1 MMFKKRKFQSLEE
14 VHEALLAPFEKS
26 ELKFKDGKPY
36 IPHYQARKRL
46 IEIFGVY
53 GFSMEY
59 PIQELYAEPSSVPPI
74 IWARTTCKLT
84 LDFSE
89 WDGEKRIVC
98 GTDAKKL
105 NRFSNKDRNIEN
117 GVVGQICDLG
127 DDEKSAMARAF
138 VKACESVGIGLYLCL
153 NPNQQQTSNSQQTSN
168 TNPSSNSNYNEL
180 WNIVNNY
187 EKALKINIDDRKEIL
202 KPKYPNQRDFKK
214 INEKQLAFYISIIKH
229 SAEIAAMASNSNN
242 ENLIL
247 NELSR
252 CCKQKFSNF
261 KTTIGF
267 MNGAAVKYTENY
279 IKQSKD
285 AI

>member
-1 MMFKKRKFQSLEE
+1 MFKKRKYQSLED
-14 VHEALLAPFEKS
+14 VHDALLAPFEKN
-26 ELKFKDGKPY
+26 ELKHKDGKPY

-46 IEIFGVY
+46 IEILGVY
-53 GFSMEY
+53 GFSIEY

-74 IWARTTCKLT
+74 MWARTTCKLT

-89 WDGEKRIVC
+89 WGGEKRIVY

-105 NRFSNKDRNIEN
+105 NRFSNKEKNIEN

-138 VKACESVGIGLYLCL
+138 VKACESIGIGLYLCL
-153 NPNQQQTSNSQQTSN
+153 NPNHQQTSN
-168 TNPSSNSNYNEL
+168 TTPPSNSNYNEL

-202 KPKYPNQRDFKK
+202 ISSYPKQRDFKK
-214 INEKQLAFYISIIKH
+214 LNEKQLEFYISIIKH
-229 SAEIAAMASNSNN
+229 SAEIAVMATNSNT
-242 ENLIL
+242 EKLIL

-252 CCKQKFSNF
+252 CCNQQFNNF

-267 MNGAAVKYTENY
+267 MNEAAVEYTGSY
-279 IKQSKD
+279 LKQSKS

>member
-1 MMFKKRKFQSLEE
+1 MFKKRKYQSLED
-14 VHEALLAPFEKS
+14 VHDALLAPFEKN
-26 ELKFKDGKPY
+26 ELKYKDGKPY

-46 IEIFGVY
+46 IEILGVY
-53 GFSMEY
+53 GFSIEY

-74 IWARTTCKLT
+74 MWARTTCKLT

-89 WDGEKRIVC
+89 WGGEKRIVY

-105 NRFSNKDRNIEN
+105 NRFSNKEKNIEN

-138 VKACESVGIGLYLCL
+138 VKACESIGIGLYLCL
-153 NPNQQQTSNSQQTSN
+153 NPNHQQTSN
-168 TNPSSNSNYNEL
+168 TTPPSNSNYNEL

-202 KPKYPNQRDFKK
+202 ISSYPKQRDFKK
-214 INEKQLAFYISIIKH
+214 LNEKQLEFYISIIKH
-229 SAEIAAMASNSNN
+229 SAEIAVMAINSNT
-242 ENLIL
+242 EKLIL

-252 CCKQKFSNF
+252 CCNQQFNNF

-267 MNGAAVKYTENY
+267 MNEAAVEYAGSY
-279 IKQSKD
+279 LKQSKS

>member
-1 MMFKKRKFQSLEE
+1 MFKKRKYKSLED
-14 VHEALLAPFEKS
+14 VHDALLAPFEKN
-26 ELKFKDGKPY
+26 ELKYKDGKPY

-53 GFSMEY
+53 GFSIEY

-74 IWARTTCKLT
+74 MWARTTCKLT

-89 WDGEKRIVC
+89 WGGEKKIVC
-98 GTDAKKL
+98 GTGAKKL
-105 NRFSNKDRNIEN
+105 NRFSNKEKNIEN

-153 NPNQQQTSNSQQTSN
+153 NQNHQQTSN
-168 TNPSSNSNYNEL
+168 TTQPSNSNYNEL
-180 WNIVNNY
+180 WSIVNNY
-187 EKALKINIDDRKEIL
+187 ENALKITIDDRKEIL
-202 KPKYPNQRDFKK
+202 TPSYPKQRDFKK
-214 INEKQLAFYISIIKH
+214 LNEKQLEFYISIIKH
-229 SAEIAAMASNSNN
+229 SAEIAVMASNSNT
-242 ENLIL
+242 EKLIL

-252 CCKQKFSNF
+252 CCNQQFSNF

-267 MNGAAVKYTENY
+267 MNEAAVEYTDSY
-279 IKQSKD
+279 LKQSKN

>member
-1 MMFKKRKFQSLEE
+1 MFKKRKYKSLED
-14 VHEALLAPFEKS
+14 VHDALLAPFEKN
-26 ELKFKDGKPY
+26 ELKYKDGKPY

-53 GFSMEY
+53 GFSIEY

-74 IWARTTCKLT
+74 MWARTTCKLT

-89 WDGEKRIVC
+89 WGGEKRIVC

-105 NRFSNKDRNIEN
+105 NRFSNKEKNIEN
-117 GVVGQICDLG
+117 GVVEQICDLG

-153 NPNQQQTSNSQQTSN
+153 NPNHQQTSN
-168 TNPSSNSNYNEL
+168 TTPPSNSNYNEL

-202 KPKYPNQRDFKK
+202 TPSYPKQRDFKK
-214 INEKQLAFYISIIKH
+214 LNEKQLEFYISIIKH
-229 SAEIAAMASNSNN
+229 SAEIAVMASNSNT
-242 ENLIL
+242 EKHIL

-252 CCKQKFSNF
+252 CCNQQFTNF

-267 MNGAAVKYTENY
+267 MNEAAVEYTDSY
-279 IKQSKD
+279 LKQSKN

>member
-1 MMFKKRKFQSLEE
+1 MFKKRKYQSLED
-14 VHEALLAPFEKS
+14 VHDALLAPFEKN
-26 ELKFKDGKPY
+26 ELKYKDGKPY

-46 IEIFGVY
+46 IEILGVY
-53 GFSMEY
+53 GFSIEY

-74 IWARTTCKLT
+74 MWARTTCKLT

-89 WDGEKRIVC
+89 WGGEKRIVY

-105 NRFSNKDRNIEN
+105 NRFSNKEKNIEN

-138 VKACESVGIGLYLCL
+138 VKACESIGIGLYLCL
-153 NPNQQQTSNSQQTSN
+153 NPNHQQTSN
-168 TNPSSNSNYNEL
+168 TTPPSNSNYNEL

-187 EKALKINIDDRKEIL
+187 EKALEINIDDRKEIL
-202 KPKYPNQRDFKK
+202 ISSYPKQRDFKK
-214 INEKQLAFYISIIKH
+214 LNEKQLEFYISIIKH
-229 SAEIAAMASNSNN
+229 SAEIAVMATNSNT
-242 ENLIL
+242 EKLIL

-252 CCKQKFSNF
+252 CCNQQFNNF

-267 MNGAAVKYTENY
+267 MNEAAVEYTGSY
-279 IKQSKD
+279 LKQSKS

>member
-1 MMFKKRKFQSLEE
+1 MFKKRKYQSLED
-14 VHEALLAPFEKS
+14 VHDALLAPFEKN
-26 ELKFKDGKPY
+26 ELKYKDGKPY

-46 IEIFGVY
+46 IEILGVY
-53 GFSMEY
+53 GFSIEY

-74 IWARTTCKLT
+74 MWARTTCKLT

-89 WDGEKRIVC
+89 WGGEKRIVY

-105 NRFSNKDRNIEN
+105 NRFSNKEKNIEN

-138 VKACESVGIGLYLCL
+138 VKACESIGIGLYLCL
-153 NPNQQQTSNSQQTSN
+153 NPNHQQTSN
-168 TNPSSNSNYNEL
+168 TTPSSNSNYNEL

-187 EKALKINIDDRKEIL
+187 EKALKINIDNRKEIL
-202 KPKYPNQRDFKK
+202 ISPYPKQRDFKK
-214 INEKQLAFYISIIKH
+214 LNEKQLEFYISIIKH
-229 SAEIAAMASNSNN
+229 SAEIAVMATNSNT
-242 ENLIL
+242 EKLIL

-252 CCKQKFSNF
+252 CCNQQFNNF

-267 MNGAAVKYTENY
+267 MNEAAVEYTGSY
-279 IKQSKD
+279 LKQSKS

>member
-1 MMFKKRKFQSLEE
+1 MFKKRKYQSLDD
-14 VHEALLAPFEKS
+14 VHAALLAPFEKN
-26 ELKFKDGKPY
+26 ELKYKDGKPY

-53 GFSMEY
+53 GFSIEY

-74 IWARTTCKLT
+74 MWARTTCKLT

-89 WDGEKRIVC
+89 WGGEKRIVS

-105 NRFSNKDRNIEN
+105 NRFSNKEKNIEN

-138 VKACESVGIGLYLCL
+138 VKACESIGIGLYLCL
-153 NPNQQQTSNSQQTSN
+153 NPNHQQTSN
-168 TNPSSNSNYNEL
+168 TTPPSNSNYNEL
-180 WNIVNNY
+180 LNIVNNY
-187 EKALKINIDDRKEIL
+187 EKALKIDIDDRKEIL
-202 KPKYPNQRDFKK
+202 ISSYPKQRDFKK
-214 INEKQLAFYISIIKH
+214 LNEKQLEFYISIIKH
-229 SAEIAAMASNSNN
+229 SAEIAVMATNSNT
-242 ENLIL
+242 EKLIL

-252 CCKQKFSNF
+252 CCNQQFSNF

-267 MNGAAVKYTENY
+267 MNEAAVEYTGSY
-279 IKQSKD
+279 LKQSKS

>member
-1 MMFKKRKFQSLEE
+1 MFKKRKYQSLED
-14 VHEALLAPFEKS
+14 VHDALLAPFEKN
-26 ELKFKDGKPY
+26 ELKYKDGKPY

-46 IEIFGVY
+46 IEILGVY
-53 GFSMEY
+53 GFSIEY

-74 IWARTTCKLT
+74 MWARTTCKLT

-89 WDGEKRIVC
+89 WGGEKRIVY

-105 NRFSNKDRNIEN
+105 NRFSNKEKNIEN

-138 VKACESVGIGLYLCL
+138 VKACESIGIGLYLCL
-153 NPNQQQTSNSQQTSN
+153 NPDHQQTSN
-168 TNPSSNSNYNEL
+168 TTPPSNSNYNEL

-202 KPKYPNQRDFKK
+202 ISSYPKQRDFKK
-214 INEKQLAFYISIIKH
+214 LNEKQLEFYISIIKH
-229 SAEIAAMASNSNN
+229 SAEIAVMATNSNT
-242 ENLIL
+242 EKLIL

-252 CCKQKFSNF
+252 CCNQQFNNF

-267 MNGAAVKYTENY
+267 MNEAAVEYTGSY
-279 IKQSKD
+279 LKQSKS

>member
-1 MMFKKRKFQSLEE
+1 MFKKRKYQSLDD
-14 VHEALLAPFEKS
+14 VHDALLAPFEKN
-26 ELKFKDGKPY
+26 ELKYKDGKPY

-53 GFSMEY
+53 GFSIEY
-59 PIQELYAEPSSVPPI
+59 PTQELYAEPSSVPPI
-74 IWARTTCKLT
+74 MWARTTCKLT

-89 WDGEKRIVC
+89 WGGEKRIVS

-105 NRFSNKDRNIEN
+105 NRFSNKEKNIEN

-138 VKACESVGIGLYLCL
+138 VKACESIGIGLYLCL
-153 NPNQQQTSNSQQTSN
+153 NPNHQQTSN
-168 TNPSSNSNYNEL
+168 TTPPSNSNYNEL

-187 EKALKINIDDRKEIL
+187 EKALKIDVDDRKEIL
-202 KPKYPNQRDFKK
+202 ISSYPKQRDFKK
-214 INEKQLAFYISIIKH
+214 LNEKQLEFYISIIKH
-229 SAEIAAMASNSNN
+229 SAEIAVMATNSNT
-242 ENLIL
+242 EKLIL

-252 CCKQKFSNF
+252 CCNQQFSNF

-267 MNGAAVKYTENY
+267 MNEAAVEYTGSY
-279 IKQSKD
+279 LKQSKS

>member
-1 MMFKKRKFQSLEE
+1 MFKKRKYQSLED
-14 VHEALLAPFEKS
+14 VHDALLAPFEKN
-26 ELKFKDGKPY
+26 ELKYKDGKPY

-46 IEIFGVY
+46 IEILGVY
-53 GFSMEY
+53 GFSIEY

-74 IWARTTCKLT
+74 MWARTTCKLT

-89 WDGEKRIVC
+89 WGGEKRIVY

-105 NRFSNKDRNIEN
+105 NRFSNKEKNIEN

-138 VKACESVGIGLYLCL
+138 VKACESIEIGLYLCL
-153 NPNQQQTSNSQQTSN
+153 NPNHQQTSN
-168 TNPSSNSNYNEL
+168 TTPPSNSNYNEL

-202 KPKYPNQRDFKK
+202 ISSYPKQRDFKK
-214 INEKQLAFYISIIKH
+214 LNEKQLEFYISIIKH
-229 SAEIAAMASNSNN
+229 SAEIAVMAINSNT
-242 ENLIL
+242 EKLIL

-252 CCKQKFSNF
+252 CCNQQFNNF

-267 MNGAAVKYTENY
+267 MKEAAVEYAGSY
-279 IKQSKD
+279 LKQSKS

>member
-1 MMFKKRKFQSLEE
+1 MFKKRKYQSLDD
-14 VHEALLAPFEKS
+14 VHDALLAPFEKN
-26 ELKFKDGKPY
+26 ELKYKDGKPY

-53 GFSMEY
+53 GFSIEY

-74 IWARTTCKLT
+74 MWARTTCKLT

-89 WDGEKRIVC
+89 WGGEKRIVS

-105 NRFSNKDRNIEN
+105 NRFSNKEKNIEN

-138 VKACESVGIGLYLCL
+138 VKACESIGIGLYLCL
-153 NPNQQQTSNSQQTSN
+153 NPNHQQTSN
-168 TNPSSNSNYNEL
+168 TTPPSNSNYNEL

-187 EKALKINIDDRKEIL
+187 EKALKIDIDDRKEIL
-202 KPKYPNQRDFKK
+202 ISSYPKQRDFKK
-214 INEKQLAFYISIIKH
+214 LNEKQLEFYISIIKH
-229 SAEIAAMASNSNN
+229 SAEIAVMATNSNI
-242 ENLIL
+242 EKLIL

-252 CCKQKFSNF
+252 CCNQQFSNF

-267 MNGAAVKYTENY
+267 MNEAAVEYTGSY
-279 IKQSKD
+279 LKQSKS

>member
-1 MMFKKRKFQSLEE
+1 MFKKRKYQSLED
-14 VHEALLAPFEKS
+14 VHDALLAPFEKN
-26 ELKFKDGKPY
+26 ELKYKDGKPY

-46 IEIFGVY
+46 IEILGVY
-53 GFSMEY
+53 GFSIEY

-74 IWARTTCKLT
+74 MWARTTCKLT

-89 WDGEKRIVC
+89 WGGEKRIVY

-105 NRFSNKDRNIEN
+105 NRFSNKEKNIEN

-138 VKACESVGIGLYLCL
+138 VKACESIGIGLYLCL
-153 NPNQQQTSNSQQTSN
+153 NPNHQQTSN
-168 TNPSSNSNYNEL
+168 TTPPSNSNYNEL

-187 EKALKINIDDRKEIL
+187 EKALKINIDNRKEIL
-202 KPKYPNQRDFKK
+202 ISPYPKQRDFKK
-214 INEKQLAFYISIIKH
+214 LNEKQLEFYISIIKH
-229 SAEIAAMASNSNN
+229 SAEIAVMATNSNT
-242 ENLIL
+242 EKLIL

-252 CCKQKFSNF
+252 CCNQQFNNF

-267 MNGAAVKYTENY
+267 MNEAAVEYTGSY
-279 IKQSKD
+279 LKQSKS

>member
-1 MMFKKRKFQSLEE
+1 MFKKRKYQRLED
-14 VHEALLAPFEKS
+14 VHDALLAPFEKN
-26 ELKFKDGKPY
+26 ELKYKDGKPY

-46 IEIFGVY
+46 IEILGVY
-53 GFSMEY
+53 GFSIEY

-74 IWARTTCKLT
+74 MWARTTCKLT

-89 WDGEKRIVC
+89 WGGEKRIVY

-105 NRFSNKDRNIEN
+105 NRFSNKEKNIEN

-127 DDEKSAMARAF
+127 DDEKSTMARAF
-138 VKACESVGIGLYLCL
+138 VKACESIGIGLYLCL
-153 NPNQQQTSNSQQTSN
+153 NPDHQQTSN
-168 TNPSSNSNYNEL
+168 TTPPSNSNYNEL

-202 KPKYPNQRDFKK
+202 ISSYPKQRDFKK
-214 INEKQLAFYISIIKH
+214 LNEKQLEFYISIIKH
-229 SAEIAAMASNSNN
+229 SAEIAVMATNSNT
-242 ENLIL
+242 EKLIL

-252 CCKQKFSNF
+252 CCNQQFNNF

-267 MNGAAVKYTENY
+267 MNEAAVEYTGSY
-279 IKQSKD
+279 LKQSKS

>member
-1 MMFKKRKFQSLEE
+1 MFKKRKYQSLED
-14 VHEALLAPFEKS
+14 VHDALLAPFEKN
-26 ELKFKDGKPY
+26 ELKYKDGKPY

-46 IEIFGVY
+46 IEILGVY
-53 GFSMEY
+53 GFSIEY
-59 PIQELYAEPSSVPPI
+59 PIQELYAEPSSVSPI
-74 IWARTTCKLT
+74 MWARTTCKLT

-89 WDGEKRIVC
+89 WGGEKRIVY

-105 NRFSNKDRNIEN
+105 NRFSNKEKNIEN

-138 VKACESVGIGLYLCL
+138 VKACESIGIGLYLCL
-153 NPNQQQTSNSQQTSN
+153 NPNHQQTSN
-168 TNPSSNSNYNEL
+168 TTPPSNSNYNEL

-202 KPKYPNQRDFKK
+202 ISSYPKQRDFKK
-214 INEKQLAFYISIIKH
+214 LNEKQLEFYISIIKH
-229 SAEIAAMASNSNN
+229 SAEIAVMATNSNT
-242 ENLIL
+242 EKLIL

-252 CCKQKFSNF
+252 CCNQQFNNF

-267 MNGAAVKYTENY
+267 MNEAAVEYTGSY
-279 IKQSKD
+279 LKQSKS

>member
-1 MMFKKRKFQSLEE
+1 MFKKRKYQSLED
-14 VHEALLAPFEKS
+14 VHDALLAPFEKN
-26 ELKFKDGKPY
+26 ELKYKDGKPY

-46 IEIFGVY
+46 IEILGVY
-53 GFSMEY
+53 GFSIEY

-74 IWARTTCKLT
+74 MWARTTCKLT

-89 WDGEKRIVC
+89 WGGEKRIVY

-105 NRFSNKDRNIEN
+105 NRFSNKEKNIEN

-138 VKACESVGIGLYLCL
+138 VKACESIGIGLYLCL
-153 NPNQQQTSNSQQTSN
+153 NPNHQQTSN
-168 TNPSSNSNYNEL
+168 TTPPSNSNYNEL

-202 KPKYPNQRDFKK
+202 ISSYPKQRDFKK
-214 INEKQLAFYISIIKH
+214 LNEKQLEFYISIIKH
-229 SAEIAAMASNSNN
+229 SAEIAVMAINSNT
-242 ENLIL
+242 EKLIL

-252 CCKQKFSNF
+252 CCNQQFNIF

-267 MNGAAVKYTENY
+267 MNEAAVEYAGSY
-279 IKQSKD
+279 LKQSKS

>member
-1 MMFKKRKFQSLEE
+1 MFKKRKYQSLED
-14 VHEALLAPFEKS
+14 VHDALLAPFEKN
-26 ELKFKDGKPY
+26 ELKYKDGKPY

-46 IEIFGVY
+46 IEILGVY
-53 GFSMEY
+53 GFSIEY

-74 IWARTTCKLT
+74 MWARTTCKLT

-89 WDGEKRIVC
+89 WGGEKRIVY

-105 NRFSNKDRNIEN
+105 NRFSNKEKNIEN

-138 VKACESVGIGLYLCL
+138 VKACESIEIGLYLCL
-153 NPNQQQTSNSQQTSN
+153 NPNHQQTSN
-168 TNPSSNSNYNEL
+168 TTPSSNSNYNEL

-187 EKALKINIDDRKEIL
+187 EKALKINIDNRKEIL
-202 KPKYPNQRDFKK
+202 ISPYPKQRDFKK
-214 INEKQLAFYISIIKH
+214 LNEKQLEFYISIIKH
-229 SAEIAAMASNSNN
+229 SAEIAVMATNSNT
-242 ENLIL
+242 EKLIL

-252 CCKQKFSNF
+252 CCNQQFNNF

-267 MNGAAVKYTENY
+267 MNEAAVEYTGSY
-279 IKQSKD
+279 LKQSKS

>member
-1 MMFKKRKFQSLEE
+1 MFKKRKYQSLDD
-14 VHEALLAPFEKS
+14 VHDALLAPFEKN
-26 ELKFKDGKPY
+26 ELKYKDGKPY

-53 GFSMEY
+53 GFSIEY

-74 IWARTTCKLT
+74 MWARTTCKLT

-89 WDGEKRIVC
+89 WGGEKRIVS

-105 NRFSNKDRNIEN
+105 NRFSNKEKNIEN

-138 VKACESVGIGLYLCL
+138 VKACESIGIGLYLCL
-153 NPNQQQTSNSQQTSN
+153 NPNHQQTSN
-168 TNPSSNSNYNEL
+168 TTPPSNSNYNEL
-180 WNIVNNY
+180 LNIVNNY
-187 EKALKINIDDRKEIL
+187 EKALKIDIDDRKEIL
-202 KPKYPNQRDFKK
+202 ISSYPKQRDFKK
-214 INEKQLAFYISIIKH
+214 LNEKQLEFYISIIKH
-229 SAEIAAMASNSNN
+229 SAEIAVMATNSNT
-242 ENLIL
+242 EKLIL

-252 CCKQKFSNF
+252 CCNQQFSNF

-267 MNGAAVKYTENY
+267 MNEAAVEYTGSY
-279 IKQSKD
+279 LKQSKS

>member
-1 MMFKKRKFQSLEE
+1 MFKKRKYQSLED
-14 VHEALLAPFEKS
+14 VHDALLAPFEKN
-26 ELKFKDGKPY
+26 ELKYKDGKPY

-46 IEIFGVY
+46 IEILGVY
-53 GFSMEY
+53 GFSIEY

-74 IWARTTCKLT
+74 MWARTTCKLT

-89 WDGEKRIVC
+89 WGGEKRIVY

-105 NRFSNKDRNIEN
+105 NRFSNKEKNIEN

-138 VKACESVGIGLYLCL
+138 VKACESIGIGLYLCL
-153 NPNQQQTSNSQQTSN
+153 NPNHQQTSN
-168 TNPSSNSNYNEL
+168 TTPPSNSNYNEL

-187 EKALKINIDDRKEIL
+187 EKALKINIDNRKEIL
-202 KPKYPNQRDFKK
+202 ISPYPKQRDFKK
-214 INEKQLAFYISIIKH
+214 LNEKQLEFYISIIKH
-229 SAEIAAMASNSNN
+229 SAEIAVMAINSNT
-242 ENLIL
+242 EKLIL

-252 CCKQKFSNF
+252 CCNQQFNNF

-267 MNGAAVKYTENY
+267 MNEAAVEYTGSY
-279 IKQSKD
+279 LKQSKS

>member
-1 MMFKKRKFQSLEE
+1 MFKKRKYQSLED
-14 VHEALLAPFEKS
+14 VHDALLAPFEKN
-26 ELKFKDGKPY
+26 ELKYKDGKPY

-46 IEIFGVY
+46 IEILGVY
-53 GFSMEY
+53 GFSIEY

-74 IWARTTCKLT
+74 MWARTTCKLT

-89 WDGEKRIVC
+89 WGGEKRIVY

-105 NRFSNKDRNIEN
+105 NRFSNKEKNIEN
-117 GVVGQICDLG
+117 GVVGQIFDLG

-138 VKACESVGIGLYLCL
+138 VKACESIEIGLYLCL
-153 NPNQQQTSNSQQTSN
+153 NPNHQQTSN
-168 TNPSSNSNYNEL
+168 TTPSSNSNYNEL

-187 EKALKINIDDRKEIL
+187 EKALKINIDNRKEIL
-202 KPKYPNQRDFKK
+202 ISPYPKQRDFKK
-214 INEKQLAFYISIIKH
+214 LNEKQLEFYISIIKH
-229 SAEIAAMASNSNN
+229 SAEIAVMATNSNT
-242 ENLIL
+242 EKLIL

-252 CCKQKFSNF
+252 CCNQQFNNF

-267 MNGAAVKYTENY
+267 MNEAAVEYTGSY
-279 IKQSKD
+279 LKQSKS

>member
-1 MMFKKRKFQSLEE
+1 MFKKRKYQSLED
-14 VHEALLAPFEKS
+14 VHDALLAPFEKN
-26 ELKFKDGKPY
+26 ELKYKDGKPY

-46 IEIFGVY
+46 IEILGVY
-53 GFSMEY
+53 GFSIEY

-74 IWARTTCKLT
+74 MWARTTCKLT
-84 LDFSE
+84 LDFAE
-89 WDGEKRIVC
+89 WGGEKRIVY

-105 NRFSNKDRNIEN
+105 NRFSNKEKNIEN

-138 VKACESVGIGLYLCL
+138 VKACESIEIGLYLCL
-153 NPNQQQTSNSQQTSN
+153 NPNHQQTSN
-168 TNPSSNSNYNEL
+168 TTPSSNSNYNEL

-187 EKALKINIDDRKEIL
+187 EKALKINIDNRKEIL
-202 KPKYPNQRDFKK
+202 ISPYPKQRDFKK
-214 INEKQLAFYISIIKH
+214 LNEKQLEFYISIIKH
-229 SAEIAAMASNSNN
+229 SAEIAVMATNSNT
-242 ENLIL
+242 EKLIL

-252 CCKQKFSNF
+252 CCNQQFNNF

-267 MNGAAVKYTENY
+267 MNEAAVEYTGSY
-279 IKQSKD
+279 LKQSKS

>member
-1 MMFKKRKFQSLEE
+1 MFKKRKYQSLED
-14 VHEALLAPFEKS
+14 VHDALLAPFEKN
-26 ELKFKDGKPY
+26 ELKYKDGKPY

-46 IEIFGVY
+46 IEILGVY
-53 GFSMEY
+53 GFSIEY

-74 IWARTTCKLT
+74 MWARTTCKLT

-89 WDGEKRIVC
+89 WGGEKRIVY

-105 NRFSNKDRNIEN
+105 NRFSNKEKNIEN

-138 VKACESVGIGLYLCL
+138 VKTCESIGIGLYLCL
-153 NPNQQQTSNSQQTSN
+153 NPNHQQTSN
-168 TNPSSNSNYNEL
+168 TTPPSNSNYNEL

-202 KPKYPNQRDFKK
+202 ISSYPKQRDFKK
-214 INEKQLAFYISIIKH
+214 LNEKQLEFYISIIKH
-229 SAEIAAMASNSNN
+229 SAEIAVMATNSNT
-242 ENLIL
+242 EKLIL

-252 CCKQKFSNF
+252 CCNQQFNNF

-267 MNGAAVKYTENY
+267 MNEAAVEYTGSY
-279 IKQSKD
+279 LKQSKS

>member
-1 MMFKKRKFQSLEE
+1 MFKKRKYQSLED
-14 VHEALLAPFEKS
+14 VHDALLAPFEKN
-26 ELKFKDGKPY
+26 ELKYKDGKPY
-36 IPHYQARKRL
+36 IPHYQTRKRL
-46 IEIFGVY
+46 IEILGVY
-53 GFSMEY
+53 GFSIEY

-74 IWARTTCKLT
+74 MWARTTCKLT

-89 WDGEKRIVC
+89 WGGEKRIVY

-105 NRFSNKDRNIEN
+105 NRFSNKEKNIEN

-138 VKACESVGIGLYLCL
+138 VKACESIGIGLYLCL
-153 NPNQQQTSNSQQTSN
+153 NPNHQQTSN
-168 TNPSSNSNYNEL
+168 TTPPSNSNYNEL

-202 KPKYPNQRDFKK
+202 ISSYPKQRDFKK
-214 INEKQLAFYISIIKH
+214 LNEKQLEFYISIIKH
-229 SAEIAAMASNSNN
+229 SAEIAVMATNSNT
-242 ENLIL
+242 EKLIL

-252 CCKQKFSNF
+252 CCNQQFNNF

-267 MNGAAVKYTENY
+267 TNEAAVEYTGSY
-279 IKQSKD
+279 LKQSKS

>member
-1 MMFKKRKFQSLEE
+1 MFKKRKYQSLED
-14 VHEALLAPFEKS
+14 VHDALLAPFEKN
-26 ELKFKDGKPY
+26 ELKHKDGKPY

-46 IEIFGVY
+46 IEILGVY
-53 GFSMEY
+53 GFSIEY

-74 IWARTTCKLT
+74 MWARTTCKLT

-89 WDGEKRIVC
+89 WGGEKRIVY

-105 NRFSNKDRNIEN
+105 NRFSNKEKNIEN

-138 VKACESVGIGLYLCL
+138 VKACESIGIGLYLCL
-153 NPNQQQTSNSQQTSN
+153 NPNHQQTSN
-168 TNPSSNSNYNEL
+168 TTPPSNSNYNEL

-202 KPKYPNQRDFKK
+202 ISSYPKQRDFKK
-214 INEKQLAFYISIIKH
+214 LNEKQLEFYISIIKH
-229 SAEIAAMASNSNN
+229 SAKIAVMATNSNT
-242 ENLIL
+242 EKLIL

-252 CCKQKFSNF
+252 CCNQQFNNF

-267 MNGAAVKYTENY
+267 MNEAAVEYTGSY
-279 IKQSKD
+279 LKQSKS

>member
-1 MMFKKRKFQSLEE
+1 MFKKRKYQSLDD
-14 VHEALLAPFEKS
+14 VHDALLAPFEKN
-26 ELKFKDGKPY
+26 ELKYKDGKPY

-53 GFSMEY
+53 GFSIEY

-74 IWARTTCKLT
+74 MWARTTCKLT

-89 WDGEKRIVC
+89 WGGEKRIVS

-105 NRFSNKDRNIEN
+105 NRFSNKEKNIEN

-138 VKACESVGIGLYLCL
+138 VKACESIGIGLYLCL
-153 NPNQQQTSNSQQTSN
+153 NPNHQQTSN
-168 TNPSSNSNYNEL
+168 TTPPSNSNYNEL

-187 EKALKINIDDRKEIL
+187 EKALKIDIDDRKEIL
-202 KPKYPNQRDFKK
+202 ISSYPKQRDFKK
-214 INEKQLAFYISIIKH
+214 LNEKQLEFYISIIKH
-229 SAEIAAMASNSNN
+229 SAEIAVMATNSNT
-242 ENLIL
+242 EKLIL

-252 CCKQKFSNF
+252 CCNHQFSSF

-267 MNGAAVKYTENY
+267 MNEAAVEYTDNY
-279 IKQSKD
+279 LKQSKS

>member
-1 MMFKKRKFQSLEE
+1 MFKKRKYQSLED
-14 VHEALLAPFEKS
+14 VHDALLAPFEKN
-26 ELKFKDGKPY
+26 ELKYKDGKPY

-46 IEIFGVY
+46 IEILGVY
-53 GFSMEY
+53 GFSIEY

-74 IWARTTCKLT
+74 MWARTTCKLT

-89 WDGEKRIVC
+89 WGGEKRIVY

-105 NRFSNKDRNIEN
+105 NRFSNKEKNIEN

-138 VKACESVGIGLYLCL
+138 VKACESIEIGLYLCL
-153 NPNQQQTSNSQQTSN
+153 NPNHQQTSN
-168 TNPSSNSNYNEL
+168 TTPPSNSNYNEL

-202 KPKYPNQRDFKK
+202 ISPYPKQRDFKK
-214 INEKQLAFYISIIKH
+214 LNEKQLEFYISIIKH
-229 SAEIAAMASNSNN
+229 SAEIAVMATNSNT
-242 ENLIL
+242 EKLIL

-252 CCKQKFSNF
+252 CCNQQFNNF

-267 MNGAAVKYTENY
+267 MNEAAVEYTGSY
-279 IKQSKD
+279 LKQSKS

>member
-1 MMFKKRKFQSLEE
+1 MFKKRKYQRLED
-14 VHEALLAPFEKS
+14 VHDALLAPFEKN
-26 ELKFKDGKPY
+26 ELKYKDGKPY

-46 IEIFGVY
+46 IEILGVY
-53 GFSMEY
+53 GFSIEY

-74 IWARTTCKLT
+74 MWARTTCKLT

-89 WDGEKRIVC
+89 WGGEKRIVY

-105 NRFSNKDRNIEN
+105 NRFSNKEKNIEN

-138 VKACESVGIGLYLCL
+138 VKACESIGIGLYLCL
-153 NPNQQQTSNSQQTSN
+153 NPNHQQTSN
-168 TNPSSNSNYNEL
+168 TTPPSNSNYNEL

-202 KPKYPNQRDFKK
+202 ISSYPKQRDFKK
-214 INEKQLAFYISIIKH
+214 LNEKQLEFYISIIKH
-229 SAEIAAMASNSNN
+229 SAEIAVMATNSNT
-242 ENLIL
+242 EKLIL

-252 CCKQKFSNF
+252 CCNQQFNNF

-267 MNGAAVKYTENY
+267 MNEAAVEYTGSY
-279 IKQSKD
+279 LKQSKSKS

>member
-1 MMFKKRKFQSLEE
+1 MFKKRKYQSLED
-14 VHEALLAPFEKS
+14 VHDALLAPFEKN
-26 ELKFKDGKPY
+26 ELKYKDGKPY

-46 IEIFGVY
+46 IEILGVY
-53 GFSMEY
+53 GFSIEY

-74 IWARTTCKLT
+74 MWARTTCKLT

-89 WDGEKRIVC
+89 WGGEKRIVY

-105 NRFSNKDRNIEN
+105 NRFSNKEKNIEN

-138 VKACESVGIGLYLCL
+138 VKACESIEIGLYLCL
-153 NPNQQQTSNSQQTSN
+153 NPNHQQTSN
-168 TNPSSNSNYNEL
+168 TTPSSNSNYNEL

-187 EKALKINIDDRKEIL
+187 EKALKINIDNRKEIL
-202 KPKYPNQRDFKK
+202 ISPYPKQRDFKK
-214 INEKQLAFYISIIKH
+214 LNEKQLEFYISIIKH
-229 SAEIAAMASNSNN
+229 SAEIAVMATNSNT
-242 ENLIL
+242 EKLIL

-252 CCKQKFSNF
+252 CCNQQFNNF

-267 MNGAAVKYTENY
+267 MNEAAVEYTGSY
-279 IKQSKD
+279 LKQSKS
-285 AI
+285 AIWLSISC

>member
-1 MMFKKRKFQSLEE
+1 MFKKRKYQRLED
-14 VHEALLAPFEKS
+14 VHDALLAPFEKN
-26 ELKFKDGKPY
+26 ELKYKDGKPY

-46 IEIFGVY
+46 IEILGVY
-53 GFSMEY
+53 GFSIEY

-74 IWARTTCKLT
+74 MWARTTCKLT

-89 WDGEKRIVC
+89 WGGEKRIVY

-105 NRFSNKDRNIEN
+105 NRFSNKEKNIEN

-138 VKACESVGIGLYLCL
+138 VKACESIGIGLYLCL
-153 NPNQQQTSNSQQTSN
+153 NPNHQQTSN
-168 TNPSSNSNYNEL
+168 TTPPSNSNYNEL

-202 KPKYPNQRDFKK
+202 ISSYPKQRDFKK
-214 INEKQLAFYISIIKH
+214 LNEKQLEFYISIIKH
-229 SAEIAAMASNSNN
+229 SAEIAVMATNSNT
-242 ENLIL
+242 EKLIL
-247 NELSR
+247 NVLSR
-252 CCKQKFSNF
+252 CCNQQFNNF

-267 MNGAAVKYTENY
+267 MNEAAVEYTGSY
-279 IKQSKD
+279 LKQSKS

>member
-1 MMFKKRKFQSLEE
+1 MFKKRKYQSLED
-14 VHEALLAPFEKS
+14 VHDALLAPFEKN
-26 ELKFKDGKPY
+26 ELKYKDGKPY

-46 IEIFGVY
+46 IEILGVY
-53 GFSMEY
+53 GFSIEY

-74 IWARTTCKLT
+74 MWARTTCKLT

-89 WDGEKRIVC
+89 WGGEKRIVY

-105 NRFSNKDRNIEN
+105 NRFSNKEKNIEN

-138 VKACESVGIGLYLCL
+138 VKACESIGIGLYLCL
-153 NPNQQQTSNSQQTSN
+153 NPNHQQTSN
-168 TNPSSNSNYNEL
+168 TTPPSNSNYNEL

-202 KPKYPNQRDFKK
+202 ISSYPKQRDFKK
-214 INEKQLAFYISIIKH
+214 LNKKQLEFYISIIKH
-229 SAEIAAMASNSNN
+229 SAEIAVMAINSNT
-242 ENLIL
+242 EKLIL

-252 CCKQKFSNF
+252 CCNQQFNNF

-267 MNGAAVKYTENY
+267 MNEAAVEYAGSY
-279 IKQSKD
+279 LKQSKS

>member
-1 MMFKKRKFQSLEE
+1 MFKKRKYQSLDD
-14 VHEALLAPFEKS
+14 VHDALLAPFEKN
-26 ELKFKDGKPY
+26 ELKYKDGKPY

-53 GFSMEY
+53 GFSIEY

-74 IWARTTCKLT
+74 MWARTTCKLT

-89 WDGEKRIVC
+89 WGGEKRIVS

-105 NRFSNKDRNIEN
+105 NRFSNKEKNIEN

-138 VKACESVGIGLYLCL
+138 VKACESIGIGLYLCL
-153 NPNQQQTSNSQQTSN
+153 NPNHQQTSN
-168 TNPSSNSNYNEL
+168 TTPPSNSNYNEL

-187 EKALKINIDDRKEIL
+187 EKALKIDVDDRKEIL
-202 KPKYPNQRDFKK
+202 ISSYPKQRDFKK
-214 INEKQLAFYISIIKH
+214 LNEKQLEFYISIIKH
-229 SAEIAAMASNSNN
+229 SAEIAVMATNSNT
-242 ENLIL
+242 EKLIL

-252 CCKQKFSNF
+252 CCNQQFSNF

-267 MNGAAVKYTENY
+267 MNEAAVEYTGSY
-279 IKQSKD
+279 LKQSKS

>member
-1 MMFKKRKFQSLEE
+1 MFKKRKYKSLED
-14 VHEALLAPFEKS
+14 VHDALLAPFEKN
-26 ELKFKDGKPY
+26 ELKYKDGKPY

-53 GFSMEY
+53 GFSIEY

-74 IWARTTCKLT
+74 MWARTTCKLT

-89 WDGEKRIVC
+89 WGGEKKIVC

-105 NRFSNKDRNIEN
+105 NRFSNKEKNIEN

-153 NPNQQQTSNSQQTSN
+153 NPNHQQTSN
-168 TNPSSNSNYNEL
+168 TTQPSNSNYNEL
-180 WNIVNNY
+180 WSIVNNY
-187 EKALKINIDDRKEIL
+187 EKALKITIDDRKEIL
-202 KPKYPNQRDFKK
+202 TPSYPKQRDFKK
-214 INEKQLAFYISIIKH
+214 LNEKQLEFYITIIKH
-229 SAEIAAMASNSNN
+229 SAEIAVMASNPNT
-242 ENLIL
+242 EKLIL

-252 CCKQKFSNF
+252 CCNQQFSNF

-267 MNGAAVKYTENY
+267 MNEAAVEYTDSY
-279 IKQSKD
+279 LKQSKN

>member
-1 MMFKKRKFQSLEE
+1 MFKKRKYQSLED
-14 VHEALLAPFEKS
+14 VHDALLAPFEKN
-26 ELKFKDGKPY
+26 ELKYKDGKPY

-46 IEIFGVY
+46 IEILGVY
-53 GFSMEY
+53 GFSIEY

-74 IWARTTCKLT
+74 MWARTTCKLT

-89 WDGEKRIVC
+89 WGGEKRIVY

-105 NRFSNKDRNIEN
+105 NRFSNKEKNIEN

-138 VKACESVGIGLYLCL
+138 VKACESIGIGLYLCL
-153 NPNQQQTSNSQQTSN
+153 NPNHQQTSN
-168 TNPSSNSNYNEL
+168 TTPPSNSNYNEL

-187 EKALKINIDDRKEIL
+187 EKALQINIDDRKEIL
-202 KPKYPNQRDFKK
+202 ISSYPKQRDFKK
-214 INEKQLAFYISIIKH
+214 LNEKQLEFYISIIKH
-229 SAEIAAMASNSNN
+229 SAEIAVMATNSNT
-242 ENLIL
+242 EKLIL

-252 CCKQKFSNF
+252 CCNQQFNNF

-267 MNGAAVKYTENY
+267 MNEAAVEYTGSY
-279 IKQSKD
+279 LKQSKS

>member
-1 MMFKKRKFQSLEE
+1 MFKKRKYQSLDD
-14 VHEALLAPFEKS
+14 VHDALLAPFEKN
-26 ELKFKDGKPY
+26 ELKYKDGKPY

-53 GFSMEY
+53 GFSIEY

-74 IWARTTCKLT
+74 MWARTTCKLT

-89 WDGEKRIVC
+89 WGGEKRIVS

-105 NRFSNKDRNIEN
+105 NRFSNKEKNIEN

-138 VKACESVGIGLYLCL
+138 VKACESIGIGLYLCL
-153 NPNQQQTSNSQQTSN
+153 NPNHQQTSN
-168 TNPSSNSNYNEL
+168 TTPPSNSNYNEL

-187 EKALKINIDDRKEIL
+187 EKALKIDIDDRKEIL
-202 KPKYPNQRDFKK
+202 ISSYPKQRDFKK
-214 INEKQLAFYISIIKH
+214 LNEKQLEFYISIIKH
-229 SAEIAAMASNSNN
+229 SAEIAVMATNSNT
-242 ENLIL
+242 EKLIL

-252 CCKQKFSNF
+252 CCNQQFSNF

-267 MNGAAVKYTENY
+267 MNEAAVEYTGSY
-279 IKQSKD
+279 LKQSKS

>member
-1 MMFKKRKFQSLEE
+1 M
-14 VHEALLAPFEKS
+14 
-26 ELKFKDGKPY
+26 
-36 IPHYQARKRL
+36 
-46 IEIFGVY
+46 
-53 GFSMEY
+53 
-59 PIQELYAEPSSVPPI
+59 
-74 IWARTTCKLT
+74 WARTTCKLT

-89 WDGEKRIVC
+89 WGGEKRIVY

-105 NRFSNKDRNIEN
+105 NRFSNKEKNIEN

-138 VKACESVGIGLYLCL
+138 VKACESIGIGLYLCL
-153 NPNQQQTSNSQQTSN
+153 NPNHQQTSN
-168 TNPSSNSNYNEL
+168 TTPPSNSNYNEL

-202 KPKYPNQRDFKK
+202 ISSYPKQRDFKK
-214 INEKQLAFYISIIKH
+214 LNEKQLEFYISIIKH
-229 SAEIAAMASNSNN
+229 SAEIAVMAINSNT
-242 ENLIL
+242 EKLIL

-252 CCKQKFSNF
+252 CCNQQFNNF

-267 MNGAAVKYTENY
+267 MNEAAVEYAGSY
-279 IKQSKD
+279 LKQSKS